1 MIPNARTLL
10 ERRELLGQ
18 LGIHFQLADFP
29 QRLVWAGAADG
40 ERDLSR
46 RQIAAE
52 GKAKRRAGLLQPRRS
67 RPRHRGHFPG
77 RESAPQISTP
87 EAANSSG
94 L

>member
-29 QRLVWAGAADG
+29 QRLVWAGAPDG

-46 RQIAAE
+46 KLRQK
-52 GKAKRRAGLLQPRRS
+52 GK
-67 RPRHRGHFPG
+67 
-77 RESAPQISTP
+77 
-87 EAANSSG
+87 
-94 L
+94 